1 MHLYCDPT
9 AGPLGAGLHQWLWR
23 KLLPGVWG
31 DDQAA
36 LVGGGAFDSLRLGLG
51 NHAAI
56 IGGGLGSAARR
67 RRSAGKYWHVYWVR
81 GPLTAES
88 LRLPPETAITDGA
101 ALLPKAL
108 TVQLPKR
115 DCVALISDQHAAR
128 FGAWPTCCDRA
139 GIDYVDPRD
148 DWRGIVIRLATARM
162 VLAGS
167 LLGAII
173 ADTYRVPW
181 IRVTTPASGT
191 DSYQWR
197 DWCASMGL
205 DHRPVALPPSNFGEW
220 LRGFRRESG
229 PLGARFGRFVDDA
242 AQGLLSAS
250 AGAPRLSR
258 DGDVARNTER
268 MIARLAVLDEDYRR
282 GVFRPTASAEAR
294 SADGGSGKDVPAT
307 GIAAET

>member
-9 AGPLGAGLHQWLWR
+9 AGILGAGLHQWLWR

-31 DDQAA
+31 HDQAA
-36 LVGGGAFDSLRLGLG
+36 LVGGTFDSLRLGLG
-51 NHAAI
+51 DHAAI
-56 IGGGLGSAARR
+56 IGGGLGSAAPRR
-67 RRSAGKYWHVYWVR
+67 RRAGKYWRVYWVR
-81 GPLTAES
+81 GPLTAER
-88 LRLPPETAITDGA
+88 LRLPLETAITDGA

-108 TVQLPKR
+108 TVRLPKR

-128 FGAWPTCCDRA
+128 LGAWPTCCDRA

-173 ADTYRVPW
+173 ADAYRVPW

-197 DWCASMGL
+197 DWCASMDL
-205 DHRPVALPPSNFGEW
+205 DHRPVALPPSNLGEW
-220 LRGFRRESG
+220 LCGFRHDAG
-229 PLGARFGRFVDDA
+229 PPRTRLGRFADDA

-282 GVFRPTASAEAR
+282 GIFRSTTAAEAR
-294 SADGGSGKDVPAT
+294 SADAGKDVPAT